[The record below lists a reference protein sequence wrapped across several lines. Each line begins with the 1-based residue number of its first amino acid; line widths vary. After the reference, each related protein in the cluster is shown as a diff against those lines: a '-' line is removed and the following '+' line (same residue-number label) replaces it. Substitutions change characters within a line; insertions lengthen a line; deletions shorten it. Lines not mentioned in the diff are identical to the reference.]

1 MRICSVSKIVIFVI
15 LLFIWFV
22 FSPVAFFGKFNYI
35 YEKVSQD
42 GQFKIVA
49 YDILP
54 TTPYAAYQNF
64 ICNDIFLVL
73 YDKKGKYLG
82 QSSSFHFSEFD
93 GVFADA
99 VFFQGIFLE
108 ITLFQ

>member
-1 MRICSVSKIVIFVI
+1 MSKTVIFVI
-15 LLFIWFV
+15 LLFIWFI
-22 FSPVAFFGKFNYI
+22 FFTCSIFGKFNYI
-35 YEKVSQD
+35 YEKASQD

-82 QSSSFHFSEFD
+82 QSSPFHFSEFD